1 MRTEASNDRGA
12 KGCRKVKSVKKTP
25 REQPPSPV
33 PRGDRPDGE
42 TRSRW
47 PWAQRAVW
55 TERMLEALER
65 GPKNGVWHSLI
76 DKVWAPKCLH
86 AAWQQVAANAG
97 AAGVDKVSVRMF
109 ACNWQAQLET
119 LSRQLREGRY
129 QPLPVRRVYI
139 PKPGSGEQRPLGIP
153 AVRDRIVQTA
163 LRMVLEPIFE
173 RDFARES
180 FGLRP
185 GRGCAQALER
195 VEQLLAEGYIHI
207 VDADL
212 KSYFDTIDHK
222 RLLAC
227 VEKKVVDSRIL
238 ALVEAFLEQGVME
251 EMIGWQPTERGTP
264 QGSPLSPL
272 LANLYLDA
280 LDWKLHLQGWELVRY
295 ADDFVVL
302 CRTREHA
309 QEVLTSVQH
318 WCEQVA
324 LQLHPDKTRLVDLT
338 QPGEGF
344 DFLGYHFERDQ
355 RRWPRKKSMKRMR
368 EKLHGLTR
376 RTNGK
381 SLHEIIT
388 KQLNPSLRGWYG
400 YFARSNRWT
409 FREIDG
415 YVRGRLR
422 GIQRKR
428 RGGHGRGR
436 GRDHQ
441 RWPNSYFAALGL
453 LSLERLWCQNHPVP

>member
-1 MRTEASNDRGA
+1 
-12 KGCRKVKSVKKTP
+12 VKNTP
-25 REQPPSPV
+25 GEEGPSPV
-33 PRGDRPDGE
+33 PVGDRPEGE
-42 TRSRW
+42 IRGRW
-47 PWAQRAVW
+47 PWVERAVW

-76 DKVWAPKCLH
+76 DKVWAPRTLQ
-86 AAWQQVAANAG
+86 AAWEQVAANAG
-97 AAGVDKVSVRMF
+97 AAGVDRVSVRMF
-109 ACNWQAQLET
+109 GQNWEAELAA
-119 LSRQLREGRY
+119 LSRQLREGRFR
-129 QPLPVRRVYI
+129 PLPVRRVHI
-139 PKPGSGEQRPLGIP
+139 PKPGSSERRPLGIP
-153 AVRDRIVQTA
+153 AVRDRVVQTA

-180 FGLRP
+180 FGFRP
-185 GRGCAQALER
+185 GRGCPQALDR
-195 VEQLLAEGYIHI
+195 VEQLLAEGHSHI

-212 KSYFDTIDHK
+212 KSYFDTIPHEA
-222 RLLAC
+222 LLERIRA
-227 VEKKVVDSRIL
+227 KVVDGRIL
-238 ALVEAFLEQGVME
+238 AWVELFLEQGVME
-251 EMIGWQPTERGTP
+251 EMQGWQPTERGTP

-280 LDWKLHLQGWELVRY
+280 LDWKLHFEGWELVRY

-302 CRTREHA
+302 CRTREQA
-309 QEVLTSVQH
+309 EAVLATIRH
-318 WCEQVA
+318 WCVA
-324 LQLHPDKTRLVDLT
+324 AGLQLHPDKTRLVDLT

-355 RRWPRKKSMKRMR
+355 RRWPREKSMRRMR

-376 RTNGK
+376 RTCGEN
-381 SLHEIIT
+381 LCELIAER
-388 KQLNPSLRGWYG
+388 LNPSLRGWYG

-422 GIQRKR
+422 GILRKR
-428 RGGHGRGR
+428 HGGRGRGR

-441 RWPNSYFAALGL
+441 RWPNGYFAELGL
-453 LSLERLWCQNHPVP
+453 LSLEQLWLEDHPVP